1 MTLVTIRQRSVP
13 AMSKVSVC
21 LTHYNRPEKLAATLE
36 SLASQTKAPDEVF
49 VQDDC
54 SPNDPTEVARAFQGR
69 FKHFVYERNENNLG
83 MPGNLNKVIRKATGD
98 FVANL
103 HDADE
108 FHPQL
113 LEKWVDVLSRY
124 PSAGLVFCGYDA
136 KAKPSPHQTSG
147 RIWIHDFD
155 ECTPG
160 RDFFE
165 RVYVGSSSS
174 PIWGTVMVRR
184 EVYDRHLPFDA
195 RFGMWSDVDMWM
207 RVCGTHDIAYVAEP
221 LIILDNTDTP
231 VRSFHW
237 RKVSIVHSMHFENI
251 RRLGRDAEQRAAWLA
266 KQRSYSLRAY
276 VRHLVGRATRGDL
289 RGFAGG
295 CLALPRFVAMTVQ
308 GAP

>member
-1 MTLVTIRQRSVP
+1 
-13 AMSKVSVC
+13 MSRVSVC

-36 SLASQTKAPDEVF
+36 SLAAQSRAPDEVF

-54 SPNDPTEVARAFQGR
+54 SPKDPTEVARAFQGR
-69 FKHFVYERNENNLG
+69 FKHFVYERNEENLG

-108 FHPQL
+108 FHPRL
-113 LEKWVDVLSRY
+113 IERWIEMLSRH
-124 PSAGLVFCGYDA
+124 PSAGLAFCGYDA
-136 KAKPSPHQTSG
+136 KAKPSQLQTHG
-147 RIWIHDFD
+147 RIWVHDFD

-160 RDFFE
+160 RDFFK
-165 RVYVGSSSS
+165 RAYVGSSSS

-184 EVYDRHLPFDA
+184 EVYERHLPFDS

-231 VRSFHW
+231 VRKFHW
-237 RKVSIVHSMHFENI
+237 GKVYVAHAMHFENI
-251 RRLGRDAEQRAAWLA
+251 RRMARDTEEQAAWLG
-266 KQRSYSLRAY
+266 KQRRHSLRKYARY
-276 VRHLVGRATRGDL
+276 LAGRMIHGDFKSLV
-289 RGFAGG
+289 GG
-295 CLALPRFVAMTVQ
+295 CLALPRFVVMSVQ
-308 GAP
+308 GRS

>member
-1 MTLVTIRQRSVP
+1 
-13 AMSKVSVC
+13 MSRVSVC

-36 SLASQTKAPDEVF
+36 SLVAQSRAPDEVF

-54 SPNDPTEVARAFQGR
+54 SPNDPTEVAKAFQGR
-69 FKHFVYERNENNLG
+69 FKHFVYERNEKNLG
-83 MPGNLNKVIRKATGD
+83 MPGNLNKVVRNATGD

-113 LEKWVDVLSRY
+113 LEKWVEALSRH
-124 PSAGLVFCGYDA
+124 PSAGLAFCGYDA
-136 KAKPSPHQTSG
+136 KAKPSQLQASG
-147 RIWIHDFD
+147 RIWIHDFA

-165 RVYVGSSSS
+165 RVFVGSSSS
-174 PIWGTVMVRR
+174 PIWGTVVVRR
-184 EVYDRHLPFDA
+184 EVYERHLPFDA

-231 VRSFHW
+231 VRAFHW
-237 RKVSIVHSMHFENI
+237 GKVCVAHAMHFENI
-251 RRLGRDAEQRAAWLA
+251 RRMARDSNERAAWLA
-266 KQRSYSLRAY
+266 KQRRYSLRTYA
-276 VRHLVGRATRGDL
+276 RHLAGRMIHGDL
-289 RGFAGG
+289 KGLADG
-295 CLALPRFVAMTVQ
+295 CLALPRFAMMVGR
-308 GAP
+308 GAA

>member
-1 MTLVTIRQRSVP
+1 
-13 AMSKVSVC
+13 MSRVSVC

-36 SLASQTKAPDEVF
+36 SLASQTRAPDEVF

-54 SPNDPTEVARAFQGR
+54 SPKDPTEAARAFEGR
-69 FKHFVYERNENNLG
+69 FKHFVYERNEKNLG

-113 LEKWVDVLSRY
+113 LEKWLDALHRH
-124 PSAGLVFCGYDA
+124 PSAGLVFCGLDA
-136 KAKPSPHQTSG
+136 QTKSGGGSHSG
-147 RIWIHDFD
+147 RIWIHDLPP
-155 ECTPG
+155 CTPG

-165 RVYVGSSSS
+165 RVYVGCSSS

-184 EVYDRHLPFDA
+184 EVYERHLPFDS

-207 RVCGTHDIAYVAEP
+207 RICGTHDIAYVPEP

-231 VRSFHW
+231 VRAFHW
-237 RKVSIVHSMHFENI
+237 GKIAVTHAIHFENI
-251 RRLGRDAEQRAAWLA
+251 RRMARDSQEQATWLA
-266 KQRSYSLRAY
+266 KQRRYSLRTYA
-276 VRHLVGRATRGDL
+276 RHLASRMTRGDFGGL
-289 RGFAGG
+289 AVGLARLPGFA
-295 CLALPRFVAMTVQ
+295 AMAAR
-308 GAP
+308 GAA